1 MQIKGFGGETADM
14 RDKMLEMHAVV
25 ESCSNQLMEFD
36 RVNRMS
42 S

>member
-1 MQIKGFGGETADM
+1 M
-14 RDKMLEMHAVV
+14 RDKMLEMQSVV

-42 S
+42 SQLIE